1 MLSSSEEPI
10 VRKFLLSAAVVAGLV
25 AGGAAQAGDHG
36 RHAGMG
42 HDRGPDHVRVDLHH
56 DFDRHD
62 SHMEHGVHF
71 SHGTF
76 FRGDRHPDWS
86 FRCWSP
92 RYHCYF
98 FWYPDLACY
107 YYWCAPQGCWYPI
120 SYVGVVPPGGEIPGM
135 QAVPQTMPAGVP
147 GPDTFLTGG
156 AMPQG
161 PAAGAPAGPAPT
173 TPAAPVPPA
182 DLPK

>member
-1 MLSSSEEPI
+1 LLSSSKEPF
-10 VRKFLLSAAVVAGLV
+10 VRKFLMSAAVVAGLV
-25 AGGAAQAGDHG
+25 AGGAARAGEHG
-36 RHAGMG
+36 RQVEHG
-42 HDRGPDHVRVDLHH
+42 HDRAPDRVRVDGRN

-62 SHMEHGVHF
+62 SHRERGVRF

-76 FRGDRHPDWS
+76 FRADRHPDWS

-98 FWYPDLACY
+98 FWYPELACY

-120 SYVGVVPPGGEIPGM
+120 SYVVTAPPSGEFPGL
-135 QAVPQTMPAGVP
+135 QAVPQAVPAGVP
-147 GPDTFLTGG
+147 GPEAFLAGG
-156 AMPQG
+156 AKPQG
-161 PAAGAPAGPAPT
+161 PATGA
-173 TPAAPVPPA
+173 PAAPVPPT